1 MRTKEH
7 ANKADE
13 HDAEP
18 NDGDDEP
25 HCPSQGSATSNR
37 RAVHTGVQRFRRR
50 INVPFEFALAVR
62 TSEFTGG
69 IVIEFNLLLAMGA
82 KNLNHIATKSSQ
94 GIFFFPTPSKRIRI
108 FMNGMP
114 VDLATGETMIQTIG
128 VIGAGQMGNGIAQVA
143 ACAGYDV
150 VMIDIKDEY
159 VDKGLGTIQFSL
171 GKLVSKE
178 RMTQEDA
185 DAALARITTGTER
198 SMCADCDLVVEAVPE
213 ILSLKQEIFTEL
225 DNLCKPET
233 ILASNTSSISI
244 TTIAASTQRPEK
256 VIGMHF
262 MNPVPIMKL
271 VEIINGADT
280 SDATN
285 SAVVEAAEKMG
296 KTALSCND
304 APGFVS
310 NRILCPMINEAILTL
325 QEGVAEPEAI
335 DGIMKLGMNHPIGP
349 LALSDLIGNDTV
361 LHIMNVLYEGFGTE
375 KYAPAP
381 LLVQMVEEGKLG
393 RKSGQGFY
401 TY

>member
-1 MRTKEH
+1 
-7 ANKADE
+7 
-13 HDAEP
+13 
-18 NDGDDEP
+18 
-25 HCPSQGSATSNR
+25 
-37 RAVHTGVQRFRRR
+37 
-50 INVPFEFALAVR
+50 
-62 TSEFTGG
+62 
-69 IVIEFNLLLAMGA
+69 
-82 KNLNHIATKSSQ
+82 
-94 GIFFFPTPSKRIRI
+94 
-108 FMNGMP
+108 MNGML
-114 VDLATGETMIQTIG
+114 VDLNQGETMIQSIG

-159 VDKGLGTIQFSL
+159 VDKGLATIQSSL
-171 GKLVSKE
+171 GKLVRKE
-178 RMTQEDA
+178 RMTQTNA
-185 DAALARITTGTER
+185 DEALARIVTGTDR

-213 ILSLKQEIFTEL
+213 VLALKQEIFEEL
-225 DNLCKPET
+225 DRVCKPET

-244 TTIAASTQRPEK
+244 STIAASTNRADK

-280 SDATN
+280 SDTTN
-285 SAVVEAAEKMG
+285 TAVVAAAETMG

-361 LHIMNVLYEGFGTE
+361 LHIMNVLHEGFGVD

-381 LLVQMVEEGKLG
+381 LLVQMVEDGKLG

-401 TY
+401 NYN